1 MATSEPKVAFKAI
14 QIKSDEGWHVLV
26 TLPNGQQP
34 YLGGFKTEADA
45 INWIARESKAWLKG
59 YESGRFV

>member
-1 MATSEPKVAFKAI
+1 MVDPEPKVTFKAI

-45 INWIARESKAWLKG
+45 INWIDHESKTWLEG